1 MHQTFLTLGRRILS
15 SAVISIT
22 GRLHHK
28 RANILQASEIF
39 PKIGN
44 FRKRSFHLGK
54 RSENLRESGQLLR
67 PRMVLLWK
75 SQEAVKLPLLFP
87 YYFPGPLTRGGGR
100 GSCWTL
106 HFLAQVRFDNFLGQ
120 GLSKILW
127 LSAWLTHV
135 ILFLSNPFAALPDC
149 LTYPNVLKA
158 VTQRSLRSTS
168 VTITQP

>member
-1 MHQTFLTLGRRILS
+1 MVREYFFNQLKKNLTNSLFESFTFGLTSFTHKTWDKMHQTFLTSGRRILS

-67 PRMVLLWK
+67 PRMVLL
-75 SQEAVKLPLLFP
+75 
-87 YYFPGPLTRGGGR
+87 
-100 GSCWTL
+100 
-106 HFLAQVRFDNFLGQ
+106 
-120 GLSKILW
+120 
-127 LSAWLTHV
+127 
-135 ILFLSNPFAALPDC
+135 
-149 LTYPNVLKA
+149 
-158 VTQRSLRSTS
+158 
-168 VTITQP
+168 